1 MLYIFLF
8 MFICLTLG
16 AAIVEC
22 NSRYSSETTTT
33 LGGASMFLF
42 FVTLLVTIGMGV
54 QYNSIKS
61 TAYAKLEVLNEQN
74 EIVLTQI
81 EPLVQQ
87 ALNYESNTYKEFKMT
102 PENIVA
108 FSNMYPQLQ
117 ANAFIQSQ
125 INIIIENQKEI
136 KDLKL
141 KIASLNAY
149 HLWLFTKKRINY
161 ENSNTRTPN

>member
-1 MLYIFLF
+1 MLYILLF
-8 MFICLTLG
+8 IFSCFIIG
-16 AAIVEC
+16 AIISES
-22 NSRYSSETTTT
+22 NSRYISETSQTV
-33 LGGASMFLF
+33 GGASTFLF
-42 FVTLLVTIGMGV
+42 VVTLLVTIGIGV
-54 QYNSIKS
+54 HYNSIKS
-61 TAYAKLEVLNEQN
+61 TANAQLEVLNSQN

-87 ALNYESNTYKEFKMT
+87 ALNYESNTYKKFKMT

-141 KIASLNAY
+141 RIASLNAY
-149 HLWLFTKKRINY
+149 HLWLFTKK
-161 ENSNTRTPN
+161 E

>member
-1 MLYIFLF
+1 MLYILLF
-8 MFICLTLG
+8 IFICVIIYGVIHDYCVDHYSEVTEMFVG
-16 AAIVEC
+16 TGTITSIVI
-22 NSRYSSETTTT
+22 
-33 LGGASMFLF
+33 F
-42 FVTLLVTIGMGV
+42 FVIIAVGAK
-54 QYNSIKS
+54 YNSVKS
-61 TAYAKLEVLNEQN
+61 TANAQLEVLNAQN

-117 ANAFIQSQ
+117 ANSFIQSQ
-125 INIIIENQKEI
+125 INIIVENQKEI

-141 KIASLNAY
+141 RIASLNAY
-149 HLWLFTKKRINY
+149 RLWLFTKKSKN
-161 ENSNTRTPN
+161 EDSN

>member
-1 MLYIFLF
+1 MLYIILF
-8 MFICLTLG
+8 IFICFIIG
-16 AAIVEC
+16 AIILE
-22 NSRYSSETTTT
+22 NSRGYSSATTETV
-33 LGGASMFLF
+33 GGMSMLF
-42 FVTLLVTIGMGV
+42 FAATFVVIIVAVL

-61 TAYAKLEVLNEQN
+61 TASAQLEVLNSQN
-74 EIVLTQI
+74 ETVLSQI

-117 ANAFIQSQ
+117 ANSFIQSQ
-125 INIIIENQKEI
+125 INIIVENQKEI

-149 HLWLFTKKRINY
+149 RLWLFTKK
-161 ENSNTRTPN
+161 E